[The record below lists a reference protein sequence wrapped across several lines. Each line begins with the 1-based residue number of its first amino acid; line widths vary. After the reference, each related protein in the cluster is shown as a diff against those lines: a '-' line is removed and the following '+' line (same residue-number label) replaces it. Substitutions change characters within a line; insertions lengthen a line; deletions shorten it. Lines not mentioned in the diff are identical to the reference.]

1 MELDNAAREKITT
14 NCKDM
19 NGWIKF
25 LGIAYIISGGVSI
38 IFTLGIGIIIAWM
51 PIWLGV
57 ILLKVANGSR
67 EVAEGKVESLGNM
80 FGSLKTFFILSG
92 VFAIISVAFSL
103 IWFMFI
109 GIAMISGFL
118 GEAGGFY

>member
-1 MELDNAAREKITT
+1 MELDTTAREKITT

-19 NGWIKF
+19 SGWIKF
-25 LGIAYIISGGVSI
+25 LGIVYMISGGISI
-38 IFTLGIGIIIAWM
+38 IFTFGIGIIIAWM

-57 ILLKVANGSR
+57 ILLKVSNGSR
-67 EVAEGKVESLGNM
+67 AVADGKAESLGEM

-92 VFAIISVAFSL
+92 IFTIISIAFSL

-118 GEAGGFY
+118 GEAGGLY